1 MEIEYLV
8 VSLTGDSPKTFTSNS
23 NIVNLTGM
31 YIVLQLRS

>member
-23 NIVNLTGM
+23 NIVNLNLTGM
-31 YIVLQLRS
+31 